1 MIDTE
6 WKDGDNQ
13 QLIDDSYTDGW
24 ESHRRHVLEI
34 IQTMA
39 DEGVEYAGALE
50 DFHFRLLSQ

>member
-1 MIDTE
+1 MTDIE

-34 IQTMA
+34 IQTML
-39 DEGVEYAGALE
+39 DEGVEYKGALE
-50 DFHFRLLSQ
+50 DFHFRLLGI

>member
-39 DEGVEYAGALE
+39 DEGIEYAGALE
-50 DFHFRLLSQ
+50 DLHFRLLNR

>member
-24 ESHRRHVLEI
+24 ESHKRHVLEI

-50 DFHFRLLSQ
+50 DFHFRLLSR

>member
-39 DEGVEYAGALE
+39 DEGIEYSGALE
-50 DFHFRLLSQ
+50 DLHFRLLNR